1 MYAVTGSYKKPSSF
15 ITSIYIRRENTF
27 WLKLYQYV
35 WHFKRTGIT
44 ALAFK
49 KPRTHFKSDVLPCIA
64 KLPIRVFHLHVGTFQ
79 NDQTRDI
86 KADGFFPC
94 SWCTAHRFMLTRHIN
109 RYFSGEFAKY
119 LFCPF
124 SRERMNM
131 RKQESKDLLGLLLF
145 IIYSLS
151 KPSEGK
157 KDSLLIE
164 AGYKTRFIMQFSVL
178 NIITLIAISVKA
190 DSKCLEI
197 RKLCFTMLQTT
208 VSEMIGL
215 SNWCFLWS

>member
-1 MYAVTGSYKKPSSF
+1 MWVHSRTIKHVTSKPM
-15 ITSIYIRRENTF
+15 
-27 WLKLYQYV
+27 
-35 WHFKRTGIT
+35 
-44 ALAFK
+44 
-49 KPRTHFKSDVLPCIA
+49 
-64 KLPIRVFHLHVGTFQ
+64 
-79 NDQTRDI
+79 
-86 KADGFFPC
+86 GFFPVLDVQHIVSC
-94 SWCTAHRFMLTRHIN
+94 WHDILTDILVENSR
-109 RYFSGEFAKY
+109 KY

-124 SRERMNM
+124 SRERM